1 MTVAKVYSGAPI
13 GFEGQLIEVESH
25 ATKGLPAIQ
34 IVGLANK
41 SIDEAKERIKSAI
54 VNSLLEYPS
63 KRITINLAPAELP
76 KEGTLYDLPLALA
89 VLIGSGQLQQ
99 TDVAGAL
106 FVGELALDGTLRPVR
121 GVITMAEIARTAKLT
136 HIYVP
141 SSNVA
146 QAELV
151 PGIEV
156 IGVESLKQL
165 YLHLKQELRIT
176 PSDRT
181 DTVGSVGKNKMAGSS
196 LDAIVGQEQAKRA
209 LTIAAAGRHNILLT
223 GPPGTGKT
231 MLARTLTSLL
241 PDLSPEERVIVTKI
255 HSLSGGIVETSLQ
268 ERPFRAPHH
277 TSSKVSL
284 VGGGTHPLPGEI
296 SLAHLG
302 VLFLDELPEYPRATL
317 EALRQPLE
325 DRSISIARAAGRISY
340 PADFMLVAT
349 MNPCPCGYYGDTT
362 RECTCSSTQIL
373 AYQKRL
379 SGPLLD
385 RIDLVIPVKRVAAD
399 DLLHDNSMSLKQQ
412 NIAQEYISYALKAQ
426 RNRYNS
432 GYKYNSNLSSTE
444 LTQHIPL
451 SPEVRSLLSHAT
463 NKLQLSTRSYFRV
476 IKVAQTI
483 ADMERSSTLTVAHIS
498 EALQYR

>member
-1 MTVAKVYSGAPI
+1 MAVAKVYSGASV

-25 ATKGLPAIQ
+25 ATKGLPAVQ

-76 KEGTLYDLPLALA
+76 KEGTLYDLPLALS

-99 TDVAGAL
+99 SDVASAL

-121 GVITMAEIARTAKLT
+121 GVITMAEIARSANLT
-136 HIYVP
+136 CIYVP
-141 SSNVA
+141 IVNVPQA
-146 QAELV
+146 QLV
-151 PGIEV
+151 SGIEV
-156 IGVESLKQL
+156 VGVESLKQL
-165 YLHLKQELRIT
+165 FLHLKQEIRIT
-176 PSDRT
+176 TPVRGT
-181 DTVGSVGKNKMAGSS
+181 PDTPERKQSS
-196 LDAIVGQEQAKRA
+196 MTPGLDAIVGQVQAKRA

-231 MLARTLTSLL
+231 MLARTLTTLL
-241 PDLSPEERVIVTKI
+241 PELSSEERVIVTKI
-255 HSLSGGIVETSLQ
+255 HSLSGGIVETALQ
-268 ERPFRAPHH
+268 ARPFRAPHH

-284 VGGGTHPLPGEI
+284 VGGGTHPMPGEI

-362 RECTCSSTQIL
+362 RECSCSTTQIL

-385 RIDLVIPVKRVAAD
+385 RIDLVIPVQRVATD
-399 DLLHDNSMSLKQQ
+399 DLLKDNTMYKEQQ
-412 NIAQEYISYALKAQ
+412 NKAHEHINNALNAQY
-426 RNRYNS
+426 NRYRS
-432 GYKYNSNLSSTE
+432 STKYNSNLSSSE
-444 LTQHIPL
+444 LKKHIPL
-451 SPEVRSLLSHAT
+451 SEDVRTLLSKAT
-463 NKLQLSTRSYFRV
+463 EKLQLSTRSYFRV

-483 ADMERSSTLTVAHIS
+483 ADMECAPELTVTHVS